1 MEAGARRTK
10 QALDVLD
17 DRERQNLSHLLAKV
31 RMHLLAN
38 ASRLDEDHSSDK
50 NRVSGKKRTGS

>member
-1 MEAGARRTK
+1 M
-10 QALDVLD
+10 LD

-38 ASRLDEDHSSDK
+38 ASRLDEDHSSDQ
-50 NRVSGKKRTGS
+50 NRVIRVKRTRR